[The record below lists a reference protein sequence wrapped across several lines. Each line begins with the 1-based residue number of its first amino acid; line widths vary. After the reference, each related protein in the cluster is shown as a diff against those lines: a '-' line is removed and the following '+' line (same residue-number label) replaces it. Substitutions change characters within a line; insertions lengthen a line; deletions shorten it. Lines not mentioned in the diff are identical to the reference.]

1 MKSEDDNMSDA
12 TIIHASFDGEKDVET
27 IEGMQPTLYHVNR
40 ETNEIGH
47 IHLNSA
53 FVCEETQP
61 TPEDNVKTPPK
72 SGTSAA
78 TSNDCASPQ
87 PGTSKREKEKRL
99 GTVAEQILHQR

>member
-27 IEGMQPTLYHVNR
+27 IEGMQPNLYHVNCER
-40 ETNEIGH
+40 DEIGD
-47 IHLNSA
+47 IDLNSA

-61 TPEDNVKTPPK
+61 TPGDDVKTPPK

-78 TSNDCASPQ
+78 TSNDCASLQ
-87 PGTSKREKEKRL
+87 PRTSKCEEEKRL

>member
-40 ETNEIGH
+40 ETNEIGD

-53 FVCEETQP
+53 FVCEENSTYSRRRC
-61 TPEDNVKTPPK
+61 ED
-72 SGTSAA
+72 
-78 TSNDCASPQ
+78 
-87 PGTSKREKEKRL
+87 TSKKWNKCSYK
-99 GTVAEQILHQR
+99 

>member
-1 MKSEDDNMSDA
+1 MKSEDDNTSDA

-27 IEGMQPTLYHVNR
+27 IEGMQPTLYHVNC
-40 ETNEIGH
+40 ETDEICD

-72 SGTSAA
+72 SSTSVA

-87 PGTSKREKEKRL
+87 PGTSKHEKEKLL
-99 GTVAEQILHQR
+99 GTVTEQILHQR